1 MASEKKMI
9 FLRGSPCGRTGARK
23 SLEGKRRESSAQGWV
38 GEQQTVV
45 ALKWSGAK
53 LGERRV
59 TQGRRLSTFIV
70 RSLPAHHRVSHGGSG
85 WYGGGSGSARTGGR
99 GKRWCGGVAFLGASV
114 PRARPD
120 DRNTVE
126 TSEVRASERC
136 AGELARAPA
145 RTEAVG
151 RDLARWTRSTARP
164 SEVRRGNERRGGV
177 GVGVGVAESEPSS
190 PSLRSPSHTVRQPF
204 TRARASRGRRGCSQ
218 GYGDR
223 QREKRAPARNVG
235 CGAGVVLRGWGWG

>member
-1 MASEKKMI
+1 MQGVGGTAGAVGACARVGGAS
-9 FLRGSPCGRTGARK
+9 A
-23 SLEGKRRESSAQGWV
+23 
-38 GEQQTVV
+38 
-45 ALKWSGAK
+45 
-53 LGERRV
+53 
-59 TQGRRLSTFIV
+59 
-70 RSLPAHHRVSHGGSG
+70 
-85 WYGGGSGSARTGGR
+85 
-99 GKRWCGGVAFLGASV
+99 WCGGVAFLGASV

-126 TSEVRASERC
+126 TSKVRASERC
-136 AGELARAPA
+136 ARELARGALTHGSGGEGPGAVDAVYCAP
-145 RTEAVG
+145 VG
-151 RDLARWTRSTARP
+151 GPRG
-164 SEVRRGNERRGGV
+164 SERRGGGV

-235 CGAGVVLRGWGWG
+235 CGAGVVLGAWCWG